1 MSEATLRET
10 PSRTLDAPSQR
21 PAGPT
26 LSVKP
31 RALLVCGLIAGPFY
45 VAIGLIQAL
54 TRPGFNLLRH
64 DLSLLA
70 NGEFG
75 WIQMANLALTGLL
88 VAAFALGLRRT
99 LPAGRGRTWAP
110 ILLGVYG
117 AGLVGAGFFVADP
130 AFGFPP
136 GTPADAH
143 SMSWHGFLHFVCGGV
158 GFLALI
164 AACFVI
170 ASRFAAE
177 GLRTWAVYSRVTGL
191 IFLLAFVGIAVGSG
205 QSWSVLGFWAG
216 MLIAWAWISVLAWRL
231 LTEPA
236 PVES

>member
-1 MSEATLRET
+1 MQSITAQRRHGAPGVSSKT
-10 PSRTLDAPSQR
+10 PIGLTKAFLI
-21 PAGPT
+21 
-26 LSVKP
+26 
-31 RALLVCGLIAGPFY
+31 CGVIAGPFY
-45 VAIGLIQAL
+45 VIVGLIQAV
-54 TRPGFNLLRH
+54 TRPGFNLLRD

-70 NGEFG
+70 IGDLG
-75 WIQMANLALTGLL
+75 WIQIANLVLTGLL
-88 VAAFALGLRRT
+88 VGAFAPGLRRALT
-99 LPAGRGRTWAP
+99 AGRGRTWGP
-110 ILLGVYG
+110 LLLGVYG
-117 AGLVGAGFFVADP
+117 AGLIGAGFFVADP

-177 GLRTWAVYSRVTGL
+177 GQRTWAAYSRVTGVV
-191 IFLLAFVGIAVGSG
+191 FFLAFVGIAAGSG

-216 MLIAWAWISVLAWRL
+216 MLVAWAWISVLAWRL

-236 PVES
+236 PAES